1 MRPYNTHKLSFR
13 SKQCVFLG
21 YSSSHK
27 GYKCLDTDSGRIYI
41 SRDVIFDENIF
52 PFAQISS
59 IPTSCNS
66 SDLRQLHL
74 DSGSS
79 FLEGDH
85 MHISWPANSLVAA
98 NSVPPAALVP
108 VASTSGFEPTPN
120 AAAPVLS
127 GSPTAPL
134 LPMPVL
140 GMPETSLIQDETHL
154 PTEQSLPSTEFCSE
168 AHALSDD
175 HNTEQQIT
183 PDSVSQPSVAAPV
196 SHPYGTRLKS
206 NICKPKVRTDG
217 TITYS
222 AVSVPDIE
230 PTSHIA
236 AMKHPLWRQAMIDE
250 FQALIKNKTWH
261 LVSPRANLNIIDCKW
276 VFRIKQKSDGSIDRY
291 KARLVAKGFKQQHGI
306 DYDDTF
312 SPVVKPTIVRLLLS
326 LAVSRNWTICQI
338 DIQNAFLHGV
348 LHEDVYMKQ
357 PPGFID
363 STHPDYLCKL
373 DKALYGLK
381 QAPRAWFSRLSS
393 KLIDLGFSPSKADV
407 SLFIFNHQGIQI
419 YMLIYV
425 DDIIIISSS
434 SVATDRLLQQ
444 LRQDF
449 AVKDLGALSYFL
461 GVEVNQSSQGIILS
475 QRKYIKDLLTRTGMR
490 NCKGTS
496 TPMSP
501 TEPLKL
507 VGGQPLSPE
516 DATRYRSVVGVLQ
529 YLSLTRPDIS
539 FCVNRVCQFMSSPT
553 LEHWMAVKRIL
564 RYLTATIEMGLCITK
579 SSSTLLSAFS
589 DADWAGNPDD
599 RRSTGGFAIFF
610 WQKSHLLVF

>member
-1 MRPYNTHKLSFR
+1 
-13 SKQCVFLG
+13 
-21 YSSSHK
+21 
-27 GYKCLDTDSGRIYI
+27 
-41 SRDVIFDENIF
+41 
-52 PFAQISS
+52 
-59 IPTSCNS
+59 
-66 SDLRQLHL
+66 
-74 DSGSS
+74 
-79 FLEGDH
+79 
-85 MHISWPANSLVAA
+85 
-98 NSVPPAALVP
+98 
-108 VASTSGFEPTPN
+108 
-120 AAAPVLS
+120 
-127 GSPTAPL
+127 
-134 LPMPVL
+134 
-140 GMPETSLIQDETHL
+140 
-154 PTEQSLPSTEFCSE
+154 
-168 AHALSDD
+168 
-175 HNTEQQIT
+175 
-183 PDSVSQPSVAAPV
+183 
-196 SHPYGTRLKS
+196 
-206 NICKPKVRTDG
+206 
-217 TITYS
+217 
-222 AVSVPDIE
+222 
-230 PTSHIA
+230 
-236 AMKHPLWRQAMIDE
+236 
-250 FQALIKNKTWH
+250 
-261 LVSPRANLNIIDCKW
+261 
-276 VFRIKQKSDGSIDRY
+276 
-291 KARLVAKGFKQQHGI
+291 
-306 DYDDTF
+306 
-312 SPVVKPTIVRLLLS
+312 
-326 LAVSRNWTICQI
+326 
-338 DIQNAFLHGV
+338 
-348 LHEDVYMKQ
+348 MKQ
-357 PPGFID
+357 PPCFID

-461 GVEVNQSSQGIILS
+461 GVEVNQSSHGIILS

-516 DATRYRSVVGVLQ
+516 DATRYRSVVGALQ

-599 RRSTGGFAIFF
+599 RRSTCGFAIFF
-610 WQKSHLLVF
+610 GKNLISWSSRKQPTVSRSSTEAEYKAIADATAEVIWLQVLLRELGLPQPRAPTLWCDNIGATYLCANPIFHRRSKHVEVDYHFVRERVATKQLEVRIISSKDQVADVMTKPLTITPFSICRRNLNIASPCPD